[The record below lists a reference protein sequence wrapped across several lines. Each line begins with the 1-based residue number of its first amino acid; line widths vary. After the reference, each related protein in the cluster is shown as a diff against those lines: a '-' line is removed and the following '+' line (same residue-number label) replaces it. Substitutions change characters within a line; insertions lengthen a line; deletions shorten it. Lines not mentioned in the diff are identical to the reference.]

1 MGVLNNLT
9 DEYFGNKVRKE
20 DMKFRYDIDHDNP
33 PKHTLTPKEVAFMR
47 GLAKTKK
54 TIDYRIITILFT
66 NKNTNYGRV

>member
-1 MGVLNNLT
+1 MGVLKNLT

-20 DMKFRYDIDHDNP
+20 DVKFRYDIDEKCP
-33 PKHTLTPKEVAFMR
+33 PKHTLTPDEEAFLQ